1 MKVRTTV
8 ADQRDQETRERLLTA
23 ATRLFADNG
32 FSKVTVRDIC
42 ERARANVAAVNYHF
56 GGKVGLYEQVMQS
69 AIRIMQ
75 ATTTQARD
83 AGAGG
88 TAEEQ
93 LVAYVRVF
101 LTRVAGSAHNSW
113 IHQLM
118 LHEISD
124 PTPALDLVINDVIKP
139 RMEYLNQ
146 VVAELMG
153 ARGDDPQVALCAMSV
168 HSQCMAMMN
177 AHIGERINPALRVV
191 TPERLLEVA
200 DHIAAFSLAGIA
212 AQNGRVGR
220 IRQSGRGKQGEQSGL
235 P

>member
-1 MKVRTTV
+1 MKVRATV
-8 ADQRDQETRERLLTA
+8 ADQRDHETRERLLTA

-75 ATTTQARD
+75 TTTTQARE

-88 TAEEQ
+88 TAEER
-93 LVAYVRVF
+93 LTAYVRVF
-101 LTRVAGSAHNSW
+101 LTRVAGSAYSSW

-124 PTPALDLVINDVIKP
+124 PTPALDLVINGVIKP

-153 ARGDDPQVALCAMSV
+153 STPDNPQVALCAMSV

-177 AHIGERINPALRVV
+177 ARIGERINPALRVV

-200 DHIAAFSLAGIA
+200 DHITAFSLAGIA
-212 AQNGRVGR
+212 AQNGRGGR
-220 IRQSGRGKQGEQSGL
+220 GEQGGQSGV